1 MDPLPPIPAGR
12 LRRFALLVAGRVVAL
27 QLAQTAASL
36 AFLSVLAMVPV
47 FSIAVSLL
55 GASPVFAQPRDA
67 LLKFLSAT
75 MFLPGFS
82 ELVVRYLNQF
92 AAKAGHLSLIG
103 GLVFFATAF
112 TALLTVDKTLNRIWQ
127 VRRPRPLVRRLTL
140 YWTFLTLGPL
150 LLALT
155 LLANGL
161 LLAQLFEKAGPLAVQ
176 RAWLSTLPWIA
187 SIMVLTLLYRL
198 VPNAPVRWRDA
209 LLGGL
214 IGAAALEALKQA
226 LAFQAVK
233 LPTYTVVYGAFAALP
248 LILLWLLS
256 VWLAVLAAAVV
267 VACLPAWSSGVLPP
281 APHGPAARY
290 ARGRGVLLALLAAHR
305 RGESAVQAGSLRVL
319 LGQDAEAADE
329 TAALLVGLGYLRRHW
344 LLGRDGADGD
354 PMADEAVWQE
364 WWMLAPQAGALSL
377 RALFEH
383 CWHGDESDQAA
394 AGSLATRPAP
404 LALAELD
411 APLEALPA

>member
-1 MDPLPPIPAGR
+1 MDLRPPIPAGR
-12 LRRFALLVAGRVVAL
+12 LRRFVALVAGRVAQL
-27 QLAQTAASL
+27 QLTQTAASL

-47 FSIAVSLL
+47 FSIAISLL

-67 LLKFLSAT
+67 LLQFLSAT

-155 LLANGL
+155 LVANGL
-161 LLAQLFEKAGPLAVQ
+161 LLAQLFEKASQLAVQ
-176 RAWLSTLPWIA
+176 RAWLSSLPWIA

-214 IGAAALEALKQA
+214 LGAAALEALKQA

-281 APHGPAARY
+281 AAYGPAARY
-290 ARGRGVLLALLAAHR
+290 ARGRGVLMALLAANR
-305 RGESAVQAGSLRVL
+305 RGEAAVQAGSLRAL
-319 LGQDAEAADE
+319 FDQDAEAADE
-329 TAALLVGLGYLRRHW
+329 TAALLAGLGYLRRHW

-364 WWMLAPQAGALSL
+364 WWLLSPQAGALSL
-377 RALFEH
+377 RDLFED
-383 CWHGDESDQAA
+383 CWQGEAPGRAA
-394 AGSLATRPAP
+394 AGSPSARPAP

-411 APLEALPA
+411 VRLDALPG